1 MPSSSEPNGAEPNIA
16 EPNGAKPNG
25 AKPNIAEA
33 YRECANITR
42 RSGSSFASAFWMLPK
57 PRRNA
62 LHAIYAFCRLADDI
76 ADDPAIAGD
85 RTALLARWRE
95 ELDDAFRGKAQ
106 HAVGIA
112 LSDAIEA
119 YRLPERVFLDLLDGV
134 EFDLAEGP
142 IDTFDDLRLY
152 CYRVASTV
160 GLLVVRILG
169 FENPRVLEYAE
180 TLGIAVQLTNVLR
193 DVGDDASTGRIY
205 LPKDE
210 LERFGVSAK
219 SILAGQR
226 TDELQLLLS
235 FYAKRAAS
243 FYERAEQL
251 LPDED
256 RRALRP
262 ATAMGRIYRA
272 LLAELI
278 ERKFP
283 CFEQS
288 VRLSKPRR
296 VAIAAKVWLGIE

>member
-1 MPSSSEPNGAEPNIA
+1 MSLLLSMPSEPEPSIA
-16 EPNGAKPNG
+16 G
-25 AKPNIAEA
+25 A
-33 YRECANITR
+33 YRECAEITR
-42 RSGSSFASAFWMLPK
+42 RSGSSFASTFWMLPK
-57 PRRNA
+57 PKRNA

-76 ADDPAIAGD
+76 ADDLEIAGD

-95 ELDDAFRGKAQ
+95 ELDDAFRGTAR

-112 LSDAIEA
+112 LSDAVK
-119 YRLPERVFLDLLDGV
+119 RFQLPERVFLDLLAGV
-134 EFDLAEGP
+134 EFDLADGP
-142 IDTFDDLRLY
+142 IETFDDLRLY

-169 FENPRVLEYAE
+169 FEDPRSLEFAE

-210 LERFGVSAK
+210 LERFGVSTE
-219 SILAGQR
+219 SILAGER
-226 TDELQLLLS
+226 SDELQLLLS

-243 FYERAEQL
+243 YYEQAEQL

-256 RRALRP
+256 RRSLRP

-272 LLAELI
+272 LLDELI

-283 CFEQS
+283 CFEQP
-288 VRLSKPRR
+288 VRLSKSRR
-296 VAIAAKVWLGIE
+296 IAIAAKVWMGME

>member
-1 MPSSSEPNGAEPNIA
+1 VSLLLGMPSESEPNTSQ
-16 EPNGAKPNG
+16 
-25 AKPNIAEA
+25 A
-33 YRECANITR
+33 YRECAEITR
-42 RSGSSFASAFWMLPK
+42 RSGSSFASTFWMLPK
-57 PRRNA
+57 PKRNA

-85 RTALLARWRE
+85 RMALLARWRE

-112 LSDAIEA
+112 LSDAIE
-119 YRLPERVFLDLLDGV
+119 RFQLPERVFLDLLAGV
-134 EFDLAEGP
+134 EFDLADGP
-142 IDTFDDLRLY
+142 IETFDDLRLY

-169 FENPRVLEYAE
+169 FENPRSLEFAE

-210 LERFGVSAK
+210 LERFGASVE
-219 SILAGQR
+219 SILAGQM
-226 TDELQLLLS
+226 TDELQLMLS
-235 FYAKRAAS
+235 FNAKRAAS
-243 FYERAEQL
+243 YYERAEQL

-272 LLAELI
+272 LLNELI
-278 ERKFP
+278 ERRFP
-283 CFEQS
+283 CFGPP
-288 VRLSKPRR
+288 VRISKPRR
-296 VAIAAKVWLGIE
+296 VAIAAKVWMGMP

>member
-1 MPSSSEPNGAEPNIA
+1 MPGIMSEP
-16 EPNGAKPNG
+16 KPDV
-25 AKPNIAEA
+25 AEA
-33 YRECANITR
+33 YRECVDITR

-57 PRRNA
+57 KKRNA

-76 ADDPAIAGD
+76 ADDPEIAGD

-106 HAVGIA
+106 HAVGVA
-112 LSDAIEA
+112 LSDAIES
-119 YRLPERVFLDLLDGV
+119 YRFPEQVFVDLLDGV
-134 EFDLAEGP
+134 EFDLAEEP
-142 IDTFDDLRLY
+142 IETFDDLRLY

-169 FENPRVLEYAE
+169 FENPRSLEFAE

-205 LPKDE
+205 LPDDE
-210 LERFGVSAK
+210 LVRFGVSAE
-219 SILAGQR
+219 SILAGQM
-226 TDELQLLLS
+226 TEELQLMLS
-235 FYAKRAAS
+235 FNAKRAAS
-243 FYERAEQL
+243 YYERAEEL

-272 LLAELI
+272 LLDELI
-278 ERKFP
+278 ERQFP
-283 CFEQS
+283 CFEQP
-288 VRLSKPRR
+288 VRISKPRR
-296 VAIAAKVWLGIE
+296 LAIAAKVWMGME

>member
-1 MPSSSEPNGAEPNIA
+1 VSLFVGTPSDPEPNIA
-16 EPNGAKPNG
+16 G
-25 AKPNIAEA
+25 A
-33 YRECANITR
+33 YRECAEITR

-57 PRRNA
+57 PKRNA

-76 ADDPAIAGD
+76 ADDPKIAGD
-85 RTALLARWRE
+85 RTALLARWRA
-95 ELDDAFRGKAQ
+95 ELDDAFRGRAQ

-112 LSDAIEA
+112 MSDAVK
-119 YRLPERVFLDLLDGV
+119 RFQLPERVFLDLLAGV
-134 EFDLAEGP
+134 EFDLGEGP
-142 IDTFDDLRLY
+142 IETFDDLRLY

-169 FENPRVLEYAE
+169 FENPRSLEFAE
-180 TLGIAVQLTNVLR
+180 ELGIAVQLTNVLR
-193 DVGDDASTGRIY
+193 DVGDDASAGRIY

-210 LERFGVSAK
+210 LERFGVSTE
-219 SILAGQR
+219 SILASEK

-235 FYAKRAAS
+235 FCAKRAAGY
-243 FYERAEQL
+243 YERAEQL

-272 LLAELI
+272 LLDELI
-278 ERKFP
+278 EREFP
-283 CFEQS
+283 CFEQP

-296 VAIAAKVWLGIE
+296 VAIAARVWMGME

>member
-1 MPSSSEPNGAEPNIA
+1 MNRLPDNPSEAE
-16 EPNGAKPNG
+16 
-25 AKPNIAEA
+25 PNIAEA
-33 YRECANITR
+33 YRECAEITR

-57 PRRNA
+57 PKRNA

-76 ADDPAIAGD
+76 TDDPEIAGD

-95 ELDDAFRGKAQ
+95 ELDGAYRGKAR
-106 HAVGIA
+106 HAVGVA
-112 LSDAIEA
+112 LSDTVERF
-119 YRLPERVFLDLLDGV
+119 RLPERVFLDLMAGV
-134 EFDLAEGP
+134 EFDLADGP
-142 IDTFDDLRLY
+142 IETFDDLRLY

-169 FENPRVLEYAE
+169 FENPRSLEFAE

-210 LERFGVSAK
+210 FERFGISTE
-219 SILAGQR
+219 SILAGQM
-226 TDELQLLLS
+226 TAELQLMLS
-235 FYAKRAAS
+235 FNAKRAAS

-272 LLAELI
+272 LLDELI

-283 CFEQS
+283 CFEQP
-288 VRLSKPRR
+288 VRISKPRR
-296 VAIAAKVWLGIE
+296 IAIAAKVWMGMQ